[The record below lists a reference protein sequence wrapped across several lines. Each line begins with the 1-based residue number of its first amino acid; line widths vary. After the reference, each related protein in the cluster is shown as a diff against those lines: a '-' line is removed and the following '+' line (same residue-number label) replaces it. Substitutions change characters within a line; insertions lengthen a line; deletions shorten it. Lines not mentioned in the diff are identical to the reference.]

1 MDKVTEA
8 ELVEFYDQMLDEAH
22 DGLVTICGYEYVPSY
37 ALKNL
42 DPIAYNTGLDD
53 FADSMVRDGHEVE
66 GY

>member
-1 MDKVTEA
+1 MEKVTA
-8 ELVEFYDQMLDEAH
+8 QDLVEFYDQMLDETH
-22 DGLVTICGYEYVPSY
+22 DGLVTICGYVYVPSY

-53 FADSMVRDGHEVE
+53 FADSLMRDGSEVE